1 MWRSRGVAAVTAP
14 NDPAAAAAA
23 GLQARPASKKS
34 SSTQTAGCSGA
45 GDGGCDIAA
54 WGHRRRRVRG
64 VPSWRTALLWRS
76 SSRARLPSEI
86 SVSVF
91 SMRRSVGRQDDDL
104 PNFGIVALKC
114 TAAGIEPTT
123 FGLQRPD
130 HYH

>member
-64 VPSWRTALLWRS
+64 VPSWRTVLHSVAMAVVEQSETAL
-76 SSRARLPSEI
+76 
-86 SVSVF
+86 
-91 SMRRSVGRQDDDL
+91 G
-104 PNFGIVALKC
+104 NFGF
-114 TAAGIEPTT
+114 GIFYAEE
-123 FGLQRPD
+123 RW
-130 HYH
+130 